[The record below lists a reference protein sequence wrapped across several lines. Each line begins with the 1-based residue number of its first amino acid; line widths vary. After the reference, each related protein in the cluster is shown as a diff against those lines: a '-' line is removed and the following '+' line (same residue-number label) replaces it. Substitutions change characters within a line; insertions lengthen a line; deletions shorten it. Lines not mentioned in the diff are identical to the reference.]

1 MLSYIKFIPYIG
13 AALLLIAVLWFR
25 GEAERAWSER
35 DKAQAA
41 LGIAVEANR
50 MQQKAIEDL
59 RKFDALK
66 DTIIADYSLTIE
78 NLTASQNQLRSE
90 IRELENASPEVKD
103 YLNTPIPA
111 ELGRLL
117 NN

>member
-1 MLSYIKFIPYIG
+1 
-13 AALLLIAVLWFR
+13 
-25 GEAERAWSER
+25 
-35 DKAQAA
+35 
-41 LGIAVEANR
+41 